1 MTWNDFPI
9 CELWYVETQLFEFEL
24 NWTELNA
31 CYFFQIIKTPLGLPK
46 RGKQAIKRNG
56 NETILS
62 DLGKLTECSRLLA
75 HSTEDLI
82 SRFPENDEKFDT
94 DTSMTSSRQTPN
106 YDDDDDHL
114 DLSDFHK
121 TQDFG
126 DFQIMTDS
134 PKKAVVPQPASKR
147 SANSRSHKL
156 KF

>member
-1 MTWNDFPI
+1 M
-9 CELWYVETQLFEFEL
+9 
-24 NWTELNA
+24 
-31 CYFFQIIKTPLGLPK
+31 KTPLGLPK
-46 RGKQAIKRNG
+46 RAKPATKTNG
-56 NETILS
+56 NESILS

-82 SRFPENDEKFDT
+82 SPFTESDGQFDT

-106 YDDDDDHL
+106 YDLDDDHL

-134 PKKAVVPQPASKR
+134 PKKAVVTQPATKR
-147 SANSRSHKL
+147 SANSKSHKL